1 MDVNMLKESFFEFTK
16 KYKYVVL
23 ILLIGIGLMLLP
35 TGKQRESVTQNQPEK
50 RMEKEGSASV
60 LLADVLSN
68 IDGAGKVQVY
78 LTIASGE
85 QTIYQTNDTVSTGV
99 DTSNTQIDTVTITD
113 AQGNTISWSSAGL
126 KGFRGSRKSTPYAA
140 QVAADDA
147 ARKAQEHGLKS
158 IDVLVMGPGSGRES
172 ALRAFQAAG
181 LIVTSIKDIT
191 SIPHNGCRAR
201 KRRRV

>member
-1 MDVNMLKESFFEFTK
+1 MADKKVTRTRNRDRKNISVGVAHVNSSF
-16 KYKYVVL
+16 
-23 ILLIGIGLMLLP
+23 
-35 TGKQRESVTQNQPEK
+35 N
-50 RMEKEGSASV
+50 
-60 LLADVLSN
+60 
-68 IDGAGKVQVY
+68 
-78 LTIASGE
+78 
-85 QTIYQTNDTVSTGV
+85 
-99 DTSNTQIDTVTITD
+99 NTMVTITD

-158 IDVLVMGPGSGRES
+158 IDVLVTGPGSGRES